1 MSLGPGSGGG
11 VGKLRDR
18 ADHQHTRDYT
28 LLDPH
33 RWGERVKR
41 GLQGLRYD
49 RNLDGR
55 RLGHGL
61 NTDHCLLYIL

>member
-1 MSLGPGSGGG
+1 MSLELGGWGG

-18 ADHQHTRDYT
+18 ADHQHTGGYT

-33 RWGERVKR
+33 RWGERVKT
-41 GLQGLRYD
+41 GLQGLRCD

-61 NTDHCLLYIL
+61 NTDHCLLSIL